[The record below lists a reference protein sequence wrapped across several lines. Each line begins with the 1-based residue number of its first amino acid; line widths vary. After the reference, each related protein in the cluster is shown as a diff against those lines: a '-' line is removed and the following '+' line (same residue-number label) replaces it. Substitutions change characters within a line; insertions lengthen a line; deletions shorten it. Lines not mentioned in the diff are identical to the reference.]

1 MNWKLTFLYFLLA
14 VIGVLTNGW
23 VSAITFILFLL
34 LMLIDFTVV
43 DKYVY
48 KKQKEIEDKVK
59 PKQI

>member
-14 VIGVLTNGW
+14 VIGLLTNGW
-23 VSAITFILFLL
+23 VSGITFILFLL